1 LDRRDFVNEVV
12 IRPLEPTDDLGEL
25 TELIHRAYA
34 ALGRMGLNYTG
45 VDQSIEVT
53 AERCADGEAWVV
65 LDVEGALVATATLT
79 FPDPFD
85 SCKFFRDLGQVAL
98 NQVAVH
104 PDVQR
109 QGLGRMLIEQ
119 LEQRA
124 IELGYR
130 TIALDTAIPAQH
142 LVEWYRRLG
151 YEPIGEHQWEG
162 KSYRSLVMHKVLS

>member
-1 LDRRDFVNEVV
+1 MEPL

-45 VDQSIEVT
+45 VDQSTEIT
-53 AERCADGEAWVV
+53 AERLAAGEAWVAE
-65 LDVEGALVATATLT
+65 DAEGALVATATLS

-85 SCKFFRDLGQVAL
+85 ACKFFRDLGQVVL

-104 PDVQR
+104 PDVQG
-109 QGLGRMLIEQ
+109 QGLGRKLVEQ
-119 LEQRA
+119 LELRA
-124 IELGYR
+124 VELGYR
-130 TIALDTAIPAQH
+130 TIALDTAIPAHH
-142 LVEWYRRLG
+142 LVEWYRRMG

-162 KSYRSLVMHKVLS
+162 KSYRSVVMRKVLG